1 MRIESRGGGT
11 GRRTGFKIRRPCGR
25 EGSTP
30 SFGTKQDGDDF
41 LRRRVAQLAERC
53 LDMAEVTGSNP
64 VAPTTSAET
73 AIKHPAAK
81 TLKIKTPRIADP
93 GRLRS
98 VRTLRVQRLLAQSPS
113 EQTATAPQPSSFR
126 NLRRK
131 AGLPSR
137 RSPDPLSRE
146 IPDIFR
152 HDCVAPDVRDDGGEA
167 TARGGEGIFSLLCR
181 FSGIKGSGSGSGRKI
196 FFCGGILRYNWTSRP
211 AFPIP

>member
-81 TLKIKTPRIADP
+81 TLKIKTPRIAGP

-98 VRTLRVQRLLAQSPS
+98 VRTSRVQRLLPQHRPSQKQKPPRAVIPEHVKQSPKQKIKAPRAAAPEPVKES
-113 EQTATAPQPSSFR
+113 PSDIGATSKEKTTSSFR
-126 NLRRK
+126 NF
-131 AGLPSR
+131 P
-137 RSPDPLSRE
+137 
-146 IPDIFR
+146 
-152 HDCVAPDVRDDGGEA
+152 
-167 TARGGEGIFSLLCR
+167 RG
-181 FSGIKGSGSGSGRKI
+181 
-196 FFCGGILRYNWTSRP
+196 
-211 AFPIP
+211 